1 VQIGDTKFMDRTLTQ
16 ANLGGPPPILP
27 DLPPGGD
34 SGEDRDRDRPIP
46 GSSRQTSITGI
57 LVLMCASMMTFA
69 ALVSA
74 MVVRRGLNNDWGQ
87 IGLPHILWWNTGIL
101 LLSSVAIDTGRRL
114 LRRNKRAAFTWL
126 WSAGTLLGAAFL
138 AGQVIAWRQLAERG
152 FYLRGHPS
160 SAFFY
165 VLTWAHAAHVV
176 GALGAV
182 MYVEYRSLRFQLGPS
197 RRTLVDV
204 SAIFWHFLDVLW
216 LGIMALFAFWA

>member
-1 VQIGDTKFMDRTLTQ
+1 MDRTLTQ

-27 DLPPGGD
+27 DLPPDG
-34 SGEDRDRDRPIP
+34 GEDRDRDRPNP
-46 GSSRQTSITGI
+46 GNSRQASITGI
-57 LVLMCASMMTFA
+57 VVLMCASIMTFA

-101 LLSSVAIDTGRRL
+101 LLSSLAIDTGRRL

-126 WSAGTLLGAAFL
+126 WSAGTLLGTAFL
-138 AGQVIAWRQLAERG
+138 AGQVVAWNQLAERG

-182 MYVEYRSLRFQLGPS
+182 MYVEYRTLRFQLGPS